1 MGSGIWP
8 AHARGDLSFAVE
20 PMDNDAPCAMGAQR
34 PPVDTTGRAGEPAA
48 AHRPLVSRTA
58 VRLPK
63 FSGVT
68 QLEPYLAQFR
78 LAAWH
83 NGWCTEEAVVHLAL
97 ALEGTA
103 ARVLLDLDQADQRDL
118 QALIRALERR
128 LGERISRNESKQLL
142 ASHRRREE
150 ESLGV
155 YAADVQLLTR
165 RSYPELSAATREALA
180 LHAFLR
186 GLQPESLGQHVRLTE
201 PQTLDAA
208 LDQAERAEEELCR
221 RASEDAAGVAAA
233 PGTKNVERKG
243 RVRTATLA
251 ATKTAEASWALWRH
265 DRADFE
271 PQHCRQLG
279 LVEDCGWTGQRAT
292 HPRRS
297 RRRGRRKARRQRAAE
312 DGVPERRSRGPL
324 QPNLVGAP
332 MEVVPDHTPRTATDC
347 WRQASQPEGKA
358 APQRGRYWPG
368 GAGPLNNRDCA
379 VGVGVVG
386 TSDP

>member
-1 MGSGIWP
+1 MQWKSGISVVGNRYP
-8 AHARGDLSFAVE
+8 ESH
-20 PMDNDAPCAMGAQR
+20 R
-34 PPVDTTGRAGEPAA
+34 PPVDTTGRPGGPAA
-48 AHRPLVSRTA
+48 AHRPRTA

-63 FSGVT
+63 FTGVT
-68 QLEPYLAQFR
+68 QLEPYLAEFR

-83 NGWCTEEAVVHLAL
+83 NGWVPEEAVVHLAL

-118 QALIRALERR
+118 QALIQALERR
-128 LGERISRNESKQLL
+128 LGERVSSNESKQLL
-142 ASHRRREE
+142 ASHRRRE

-165 RSYPELSAATREALA
+165 RSYPEFSAATREALA

-186 GLQPESLGQHVRLTE
+186 GLQPESLGQHVRLTA

-208 LDQAERAEEELCR
+208 LDQAERAEVELCR
-221 RASEDAAGVAAA
+221 HPDGASVDAAGAAAA

-243 RVRTATLA
+243 RVRTATLP
-251 ATKTAEASWALWRH
+251 ATKTAEASRALWRH
-265 DRADFE
+265 ERADLE
-271 PQHCRQLG
+271 PQQCRQLR

-292 HPRRS
+292 HPRPS
-297 RRRGRRKARRQRAAE
+297 RRRGRRKARRRRAAE

-324 QPNLVGAP
+324 LQNLVGAP
-332 MEVVPDHTPRTATDC
+332 TTPPGPLQTIVDGR
-347 WRQASQPEGKA
+347 PN
-358 APQRGRYWPG
+358 PRGRLHRNGAATGRGQGG
-368 GAGPLNNRDCA
+368 GAGPLNTRDCA
-379 VGVGVVG
+379 LGVGVVG

>member
-1 MGSGIWP
+1 MWP

-20 PMDNDAPCAMGAQR
+20 PTDNKAPCAMGAQR
-34 PPVDTTGRAGEPAA
+34 PPVAMTGRAGEPAA
-48 AHRPLVSRTA
+48 ANRPLVARTA

-83 NGWCTEEAVVHLAL
+83 NGWGAEAVVHLAL

-128 LGERISRNESKQLL
+128 LGERVSRNESKQLL

-155 YAADVQLLTR
+155 YAVDVQLLTR
-165 RSYPELSAATREALA
+165 RSYPEFSAATREALA

-186 GLQPESLGQHVRLTE
+186 GLQPESLGQHRPPPAQRTWSGRAGSGRPPFPPPRRLRLPVHYGGTTGL
-201 PQTLDAA
+201 TLSRSSVGSLGWSRTAGGQGRVPPT
-208 LDQAERAEEELCR
+208 LVP
-221 RASEDAAGVAAA
+221 AAGVAVGRPDVGGRRRMGCPNGA
-233 PGTKNVERKG
+233 PEAPYSRTWWGPRKRWSPTTPPGPLRTVGDG
-243 RVRTATLA
+243 RPNPRGRLHRNGA
-251 ATKTAEASWALWRH
+251 ATGR
-265 DRADFE
+265 
-271 PQHCRQLG
+271 
-279 LVEDCGWTGQRAT
+279 GQ
-292 HPRRS
+292 
-297 RRRGRRKARRQRAAE
+297 G
-312 DGVPERRSRGPL
+312 
-324 QPNLVGAP
+324 
-332 MEVVPDHTPRTATDC
+332 
-347 WRQASQPEGKA
+347 
-358 APQRGRYWPG
+358 G

>member
-1 MGSGIWP
+1 
-8 AHARGDLSFAVE
+8 
-20 PMDNDAPCAMGAQR
+20 MDNDAPCAMGAQR

-63 FSGVT
+63 YSGVT

-78 LAAWH
+78 LAA
-83 NGWCTEEAVVHLAL
+83 VVHLAL

-103 ARVLLDLDQADQRDL
+103 AQVLLDLDQADQRDL

-165 RSYPELSAATREALA
+165 RSYPEFSAATREALA

-186 GLQPESLGQHVRLTE
+186 GLQPESLGQHVRLTDR
-201 PQTLDAA
+201 PSMRLWTRRNGLRRSSAAVHPWTRLGQRPPPAQRTWSGRAGSGRPPFPPPRRLRLPGHYGGTAGLTLSRSIVGSLGWSRAA
-208 LDQAERAEEELCR
+208 GGRGSVPPTLVP
-221 RASEDAAGVAAA
+221 AAGVA
-233 PGTKNVERKG
+233 VG
-243 RVRTATLA
+243 RPDVGVRRRMGARTALQRPP
-251 ATKTAEASWALWRH
+251 TAE
-265 DRADFE
+265 
-271 PQHCRQLG
+271 PG
-279 LVEDCGWTGQRAT
+279 GG
-292 HPRRS
+292 P
-297 RRRGRRKARRQRAAE
+297 
-312 DGVPERRSRGPL
+312 DGG
-324 QPNLVGAP
+324 
-332 MEVVPDHTPRTATDC
+332 
-347 WRQASQPEGKA
+347 
-358 APQRGRYWPG
+358 G
-368 GAGPLNNRDCA
+368 GAGPGPLNNQDCA

>member
-1 MGSGIWP
+1 MHP
-8 AHARGDLSFAVE
+8 RGDLSFAVE
-20 PMDNDAPCAMGAQR
+20 PMDNAPCAMGAQR
-34 PPVDTTGRAGEPAA
+34 PPVDTTGRPGGPAA
-48 AHRPLVSRTA
+48 AHRPRTA

-63 FSGVT
+63 FTGVT

-83 NGWCTEEAVVHLAL
+83 NGWGAEEAVVHLAL

-118 QALIRALERR
+118 QALIQALERR
-128 LGERISRNESKQLL
+128 LGERVSSNESKQLL

-155 YAADVQLLTR
+155 HAADVQLLTR
-165 RSYPELSAATREALA
+165 RSYPEFSAATREALA

-186 GLQPESLGQHVRLTE
+186 GLQPESLGQHVRLTA

-208 LDQAERAEEELCR
+208 LDQAERAEVELCR
-221 RASEDAAGVAAA
+221 RRGGGSVDAAGAALP
-233 PGTKNVERKG
+233 PGTKNVGVKSRQRKG
-243 RVRTATLA
+243 RIRTAT
-251 ATKTAEASWALWRH
+251 ATETAEASLA
-265 DRADFE
+265 
-271 PQHCRQLG
+271 QCRQLG
-279 LVEDCGWTGQRAT
+279 LVEDCGWTWQRAT

-297 RRRGRRKARRQRAAE
+297 RRRGRRKARRRRAAE

-324 QPNLVGAP
+324 QRNLVGAP
-332 MEVVPDHTPRTATDC
+332 MEVVPDHNPRTATDC

-368 GAGPLNNRDCA
+368 PRRRRRPPEQSGLCSGCWGRRD
-379 VGVGVVG
+379 V
-386 TSDP
+386 

>member
-1 MGSGIWP
+1 MLE
-8 AHARGDLSFAVE
+8 AKARGAAIMAIVRLKEGHTGATHMSHQQNTGRGSTAFTRSLSALYRQTAPGGRVHPLLRPLVARHAQRDLSFAVE
-20 PMDNDAPCAMGAQR
+20 PMDNDAPCAMRTQR

-48 AHRPLVSRTA
+48 AHCPLVARTA

-83 NGWCTEEAVVHLAL
+83 NGCGAEEAVVHLAL

-128 LGERISRNESKQLL
+128 LGERVSRNESKQLL

-165 RSYPELSAATREALA
+165 RGYPELSAATREALA

-186 GLQPESLGQHVRLTE
+186 GLQPESLGQHVRLTA

-208 LDQAERAEEELCR
+208 LDQGERAELELCR
-221 RASEDAAGVAAA
+221 RPDGASVDAAGAAAA
-233 PGTKNVERKG
+233 PGTKNVEVKSRQRKG
-243 RVRTATLA
+243 RVRTATLP
-251 ATKTAEASWALWRH
+251 ATETAEASHALW
-265 DRADFE
+265 
-271 PQHCRQLG
+271 PQ
-279 LVEDCGWTGQRAT
+279 
-292 HPRRS
+292 
-297 RRRGRRKARRQRAAE
+297 
-312 DGVPERRSRGPL
+312 
-324 QPNLVGAP
+324 N
-332 MEVVPDHTPRTATDC
+332 TA
-347 WRQASQPEGKA
+347 PEG
-358 APQRGRYWPG
+358 R
-368 GAGPLNNRDCA
+368 
-379 VGVGVVG
+379 
-386 TSDP
+386 TSS

>member
-1 MGSGIWP
+1 
-8 AHARGDLSFAVE
+8 
-20 PMDNDAPCAMGAQR
+20 MDNDAPCAMGAQR
-34 PPVDTTGRAGEPAA
+34 PPVDTTGRPGGPAA
-48 AHRPLVSRTA
+48 AHRPRTA

-128 LGERISRNESKQLL
+128 LGERVSRNESKQLL
-142 ASHRRREE
+142 ASHHRRE

-165 RSYPELSAATREALA
+165 RSYPEFSAATREALA

-221 RASEDAAGVAAA
+221 RASVDAAGAAAA
-233 PGTKNVERKG
+233 PGTKHVERKD
-243 RVRTATLA
+243 RVRTATLP
-251 ATKTAEASWALWRH
+251 ATKTAEASRALWRH

-279 LVEDCGWTGQRAT
+279 LVEDCGWTGQRTT
-292 HPRRS
+292 HPRPS
-297 RRRGRRKARRQRAAE
+297 RRRGRRKARRRRAAE

-324 QPNLVGAP
+324 QKNLVGAP
-332 MEVVPDHTPRTATDC
+332 EEVVPDHTPRSSAD
-347 WRQASQPEGKA
+347 S
-358 APQRGRYWPG
+358 G

-379 VGVGVVG
+379 LGVGVVG

>member
-1 MGSGIWP
+1 
-8 AHARGDLSFAVE
+8 
-20 PMDNDAPCAMGAQR
+20 MGAQR
-34 PPVDTTGRAGEPAA
+34 PPVDTTGRPGGPAA
-48 AHRPLVSRTA
+48 AHRPRTA
-58 VRLPK
+58 VWLPK
-63 FSGVT
+63 FTGVT

-83 NGWCTEEAVVHLAL
+83 NGWVPEEAVVHLAL

-118 QALIRALERR
+118 QALIQALEGR
-128 LGERISRNESKQLL
+128 LGERVSSNESKQLL

-165 RSYPELSAATREALA
+165 RSYPEFSAATREALA

-221 RASEDAAGVAAA
+221 RASVDAAGAAAA
-233 PGTKNVERKG
+233 PGTKDVERKG
-243 RVRTATLA
+243 RVRTATLP
-251 ATKTAEASWALWRH
+251 ATETAEASLA
-265 DRADFE
+265 
-271 PQHCRQLG
+271 QCRQLG

-297 RRRGRRKARRQRAAE
+297 RRRARRKARRRRAAE

-324 QPNLVGAP
+324 LLTVGDRRPNP
-332 MEVVPDHTPRTATDC
+332 
-347 WRQASQPEGKA
+347 
-358 APQRGRYWPG
+358 RGRLHRNGAATGWGQG
-368 GAGPLNNRDCA
+368 GGGGPLNNRDCA